1 MSGSVLLSKFAVG
14 QITVNIMV
22 KESSELQSGGEVI
35 IFNTE
40 DGDVQVQVDTV
51 KETVWMTQKGM
62 AELFGVSVPAI
73 NQHVKNVYQEGELL
87 EAATVK
93 KNLIVQS
100 EGSRKVQRNV
110 DYYNL
115 DMIIAVGYR
124 VNSKRATAFRIWATK
139 VLRDYLIKGFA
150 LDDNRFKRGQS
161 LTHFKELIDRIREI
175 RLSEKVFYQQ
185 IKDIYKLSED
195 YDPNDESTVMF
206 FKRVQN
212 KLLWAVSGKT
222 AAELIY
228 YRANSDLPQMG
239 LTSTEVDGIVKST
252 DVGIGKNYLSKE
264 EIEALKLIVEQ
275 YLSFAEAQA
284 QAHRPMYMKDWMENL
299 DLILQMN
306 RRDILDGPGRI
317 SAELAKKKVR
327 QVFSEYKEKQ
337 RHLEKI
343 ESLKELERDLSEY
356 RKTSNSI

>member
-1 MSGSVLLSKFAVG
+1 MP
-14 QITVNIMV
+14 NI
-22 KESSELQSGGEVI
+22 EIPQSLGEVV
-35 IFNTE
+35 IFNTVE
-40 DGDVQVQVDTV
+40 GSVNVQLDLVD
-51 KETVWMTQKGM
+51 ETVWVNQSGI
-62 AELFGVSVPAI
+62 AELFSTSKQVVSYHLGNI
-73 NQHVKNVYQEGELL
+73 FKEGELVQNSV
-87 EAATVK
+87 VK
-93 KNLIVQS
+93 EILTTAEDNK
-100 EGSRKVQRNV
+100 RYKVKF
-110 DYYNL
+110 YNL
-115 DMIIAVGYR
+115 DAVIAVGYR

-356 RKTSNSI
+356 RKASNSI

>member
-1 MSGSVLLSKFAVG
+1 
-14 QITVNIMV
+14 MV

-73 NQHVKNVYQEGELL
+73 NQHNVYQEGELL

-150 LDDNRFKRGQS
+150 LDDNRFKKGQS

-175 RLSEKVFYQQ
+175 RLSEKVF
-185 IKDIYKLSED
+185 
-195 YDPNDESTVMF
+195 P
-206 FKRVQN
+206 
-212 KLLWAVSGKT
+212 
-222 AAELIY
+222 
-228 YRANSDLPQMG
+228 
-239 LTSTEVDGIVKST
+239 
-252 DVGIGKNYLSKE
+252 
-264 EIEALKLIVEQ
+264 
-275 YLSFAEAQA
+275 
-284 QAHRPMYMKDWMENL
+284 
-299 DLILQMN
+299 
-306 RRDILDGPGRI
+306 
-317 SAELAKKKVR
+317 
-327 QVFSEYKEKQ
+327 EYKEKQ

-356 RKTSNSI
+356 RRSSDCI

>member
-150 LDDNRFKRGQS
+150 LDDNRFKKGQS

-175 RLSEKVFYQQ
+175 RLSEK
-185 IKDIYKLSED
+185 
-195 YDPNDESTVMF
+195 
-206 FKRVQN
+206 
-212 KLLWAVSGKT
+212 
-222 AAELIY
+222 
-228 YRANSDLPQMG
+228 
-239 LTSTEVDGIVKST
+239 
-252 DVGIGKNYLSKE
+252 
-264 EIEALKLIVEQ
+264 
-275 YLSFAEAQA
+275 
-284 QAHRPMYMKDWMENL
+284 
-299 DLILQMN
+299 
-306 RRDILDGPGRI
+306 
-317 SAELAKKKVR
+317 
-327 QVFSEYKEKQ
+327 VFSEYKEKQ

>member
-1 MSGSVLLSKFAVG
+1 
-14 QITVNIMV
+14 MV
-22 KESSELQSGGEVI
+22 KESSELQNGGEII

-124 VNSKRATAFRIWATK
+124 VNSKKATAFRIWATK

-150 LDDNRFKRGQS
+150 LDDNRFKKGQS
-161 LTHFKELIDRIREI
+161 LR
-175 RLSEKVFYQQ
+175 
-185 IKDIYKLSED
+185 
-195 YDPNDESTVMF
+195 
-206 FKRVQN
+206 
-212 KLLWAVSGKT
+212 
-222 AAELIY
+222 
-228 YRANSDLPQMG
+228 G
-239 LTSTEVDGIVKST
+239 L
-252 DVGIGKNYLSKE
+252 
-264 EIEALKLIVEQ
+264 
-275 YLSFAEAQA
+275 
-284 QAHRPMYMKDWMENL
+284 
-299 DLILQMN
+299 
-306 RRDILDGPGRI
+306 
-317 SAELAKKKVR
+317 
-327 QVFSEYKEKQ
+327 
-337 RHLEKI
+337 
-343 ESLKELERDLSEY
+343 
-356 RKTSNSI
+356 

>member
-150 LDDNRFKRGQS
+150 LDDNRFKKGQS

-175 RLSEKVFYQQ
+175 RLSEK
-185 IKDIYKLSED
+185 
-195 YDPNDESTVMF
+195 
-206 FKRVQN
+206 
-212 KLLWAVSGKT
+212 
-222 AAELIY
+222 
-228 YRANSDLPQMG
+228 
-239 LTSTEVDGIVKST
+239 
-252 DVGIGKNYLSKE
+252 
-264 EIEALKLIVEQ
+264 
-275 YLSFAEAQA
+275 
-284 QAHRPMYMKDWMENL
+284 
-299 DLILQMN
+299 
-306 RRDILDGPGRI
+306 
-317 SAELAKKKVR
+317 
-327 QVFSEYKEKQ
+327 VFSEYKEKQ

-356 RKTSNSI
+356 RRSSDCI

>member
-1 MSGSVLLSKFAVG
+1 
-14 QITVNIMV
+14 MV

-150 LDDNRFKRGQS
+150 LDDNRFKKGQS

-175 RLSEKVFYQQ
+175 RLSEKVF
-185 IKDIYKLSED
+185 
-195 YDPNDESTVMF
+195 P
-206 FKRVQN
+206 
-212 KLLWAVSGKT
+212 
-222 AAELIY
+222 
-228 YRANSDLPQMG
+228 
-239 LTSTEVDGIVKST
+239 
-252 DVGIGKNYLSKE
+252 
-264 EIEALKLIVEQ
+264 
-275 YLSFAEAQA
+275 
-284 QAHRPMYMKDWMENL
+284 
-299 DLILQMN
+299 
-306 RRDILDGPGRI
+306 
-317 SAELAKKKVR
+317 
-327 QVFSEYKEKQ
+327 EYKEKQ

-356 RKTSNSI
+356 RRSSDCI

>member
-1 MSGSVLLSKFAVG
+1 MPGSVLLSKFAVG
-14 QITVNIMV
+14 QIIVNIMV

-51 KETVWMTQKGM
+51 KETV
-62 AELFGVSVPAI
+62 LFGVSVPAI

-150 LDDNRFKRGQS
+150 LDDNRFKKGQS

-175 RLSEKVFYQQ
+175 RLSEKVF
-185 IKDIYKLSED
+185 
-195 YDPNDESTVMF
+195 
-206 FKRVQN
+206 
-212 KLLWAVSGKT
+212 
-222 AAELIY
+222 
-228 YRANSDLPQMG
+228 
-239 LTSTEVDGIVKST
+239 
-252 DVGIGKNYLSKE
+252 
-264 EIEALKLIVEQ
+264 
-275 YLSFAEAQA
+275 
-284 QAHRPMYMKDWMENL
+284 
-299 DLILQMN
+299 
-306 RRDILDGPGRI
+306 
-317 SAELAKKKVR
+317 
-327 QVFSEYKEKQ
+327 SEYKEKQ
-337 RHLEKI
+337 RHLEK
-343 ESLKELERDLSEY
+343 
-356 RKTSNSI
+356 

>member
-150 LDDNRFKRGQS
+150 LDD
-161 LTHFKELIDRIREI
+161 T
-175 RLSEKVFYQQ
+175 
-185 IKDIYKLSED
+185 
-195 YDPNDESTVMF
+195 
-206 FKRVQN
+206 
-212 KLLWAVSGKT
+212 
-222 AAELIY
+222 
-228 YRANSDLPQMG
+228 YRP
-239 LTSTEVDGIVKST
+239 
-252 DVGIGKNYLSKE
+252 
-264 EIEALKLIVEQ
+264 
-275 YLSFAEAQA
+275 
-284 QAHRPMYMKDWMENL
+284 HP
-299 DLILQMN
+299 
-306 RRDILDGPGRI
+306 
-317 SAELAKKKVR
+317 
-327 QVFSEYKEKQ
+327 
-337 RHLEKI
+337 
-343 ESLKELERDLSEY
+343 
-356 RKTSNSI
+356 

>member
-1 MSGSVLLSKFAVG
+1 
-14 QITVNIMV
+14 MV

-150 LDDNRFKRGQS
+150 LDDNRFKKGQS
-161 LTHFKELIDRIREI
+161 LTPFKELIARIREI
-175 RLSEKVFYQQ
+175 RLS
-185 IKDIYKLSED
+185 
-195 YDPNDESTVMF
+195 
-206 FKRVQN
+206 
-212 KLLWAVSGKT
+212 
-222 AAELIY
+222 
-228 YRANSDLPQMG
+228 
-239 LTSTEVDGIVKST
+239 
-252 DVGIGKNYLSKE
+252 
-264 EIEALKLIVEQ
+264 
-275 YLSFAEAQA
+275 
-284 QAHRPMYMKDWMENL
+284 
-299 DLILQMN
+299 
-306 RRDILDGPGRI
+306 
-317 SAELAKKKVR
+317 
-327 QVFSEYKEKQ
+327 
-337 RHLEKI
+337 
-343 ESLKELERDLSEY
+343 
-356 RKTSNSI
+356 

>member
-1 MSGSVLLSKFAVG
+1 M
-14 QITVNIMV
+14 NIMV

-150 LDDNRFKRGQS
+150 LDDNRFKKGQS

-175 RLSEKVFYQQ
+175 RLSEKVF
-185 IKDIYKLSED
+185 
-195 YDPNDESTVMF
+195 
-206 FKRVQN
+206 
-212 KLLWAVSGKT
+212 
-222 AAELIY
+222 
-228 YRANSDLPQMG
+228 
-239 LTSTEVDGIVKST
+239 
-252 DVGIGKNYLSKE
+252 
-264 EIEALKLIVEQ
+264 
-275 YLSFAEAQA
+275 
-284 QAHRPMYMKDWMENL
+284 
-299 DLILQMN
+299 
-306 RRDILDGPGRI
+306 
-317 SAELAKKKVR
+317 
-327 QVFSEYKEKQ
+327 SEYKEIQ

>member
-1 MSGSVLLSKFAVG
+1 MP
-14 QITVNIMV
+14 NI
-22 KESSELQSGGEVI
+22 EIPQSLGEVV
-35 IFNTE
+35 IFNTVE
-40 DGDVQVQVDTV
+40 GSVNVQLDLVD
-51 KETVWMTQKGM
+51 ETVWVNQSGI
-62 AELFGVSVPAI
+62 AELFSTSKQVVSYHLGNI
-73 NQHVKNVYQEGELL
+73 FKEGELVQNSV
-87 EAATVK
+87 VK
-93 KNLIVQS
+93 EILTTAEDNK
-100 EGSRKVQRNV
+100 RYKVKF
-110 DYYNL
+110 YNL
-115 DMIIAVGYR
+115 DAVIAVGYR

-150 LDDNRFKRGQS
+150 LDDNRFKKGQS

-343 ESLKELERDLSEY
+343 ESLKELEHDLSEY
-356 RKTSNSI
+356 RRSSDCI

>member
-1 MSGSVLLSKFAVG
+1 M
-14 QITVNIMV
+14 
-22 KESSELQSGGEVI
+22 

-40 DGDVQVQVDTV
+40 DGAVNVQLDLVD
-51 KETVWMTQKGM
+51 ETVWVNQSGI
-62 AELFGVSVPAI
+62 AELFSTSKQVVSYHLGNI
-73 NQHVKNVYQEGELL
+73 FKEGELVQNSV
-87 EAATVK
+87 VK
-93 KNLIVQS
+93 EILTTAEDNK
-100 EGSRKVQRNV
+100 RYKVKF
-110 DYYNL
+110 YNL
-115 DMIIAVGYR
+115 DAVIAVGYR
-124 VNSKRATAFRIWATK
+124 INSKRATAFRIWATK

-150 LDDNRFKRGQS
+150 LDDNRFKKGQS

-356 RKTSNSI
+356 RRSSDCI

>member
-1 MSGSVLLSKFAVG
+1 
-14 QITVNIMV
+14 MV
-22 KESSELQSGGEVI
+22 KESSELQNGGEII

-124 VNSKRATAFRIWATK
+124 VNSKKATAFRIWATK

-150 LDDNRFKRGQS
+150 LDDNRFKKGQS

-175 RLSEKVFYQQ
+175 RLSEK
-185 IKDIYKLSED
+185 
-195 YDPNDESTVMF
+195 
-206 FKRVQN
+206 
-212 KLLWAVSGKT
+212 
-222 AAELIY
+222 
-228 YRANSDLPQMG
+228 
-239 LTSTEVDGIVKST
+239 
-252 DVGIGKNYLSKE
+252 
-264 EIEALKLIVEQ
+264 
-275 YLSFAEAQA
+275 
-284 QAHRPMYMKDWMENL
+284 
-299 DLILQMN
+299 
-306 RRDILDGPGRI
+306 
-317 SAELAKKKVR
+317 
-327 QVFSEYKEKQ
+327 VFSEYKEKQ